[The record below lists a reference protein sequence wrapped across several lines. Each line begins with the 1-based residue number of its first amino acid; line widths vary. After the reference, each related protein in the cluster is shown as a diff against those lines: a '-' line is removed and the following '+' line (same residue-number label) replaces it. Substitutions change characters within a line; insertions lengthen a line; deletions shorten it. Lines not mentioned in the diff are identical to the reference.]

1 MQANTASHRG
11 WLNLWLLWACQQKNL
26 CSRTPQLSFT
36 RCKTNLIML
45 QIFDSVV
52 GHIDSYPGWQ
62 GSWGLWWA
70 CRLGVCSSATHFAKL
85 SSPYHSTWNSA
96 RVCPQELSCPGGA
109 GISSEACQ
117 GSLPRITCHPANDQ
131 WSGHKGP
138 SLTCELGK
146 SLRTYF
152 PNSLKLMGEPP

>member
-1 MQANTASHRG
+1 MAGRSWAELTGRAHFIRMRYRLTLHPTGVGSTFG
-11 WLNLWLLWACQQKNL
+11 FSGLNCQQKNL

-52 GHIDSYPGWQ
+52 GHIHSYPGWQ

-85 SSPYHSTWNSA
+85 RSPYHSTWNSA

-117 GSLPRITCHPANDQ
+117 DSLPRITCHPANDQ
-131 WSGHKGP
+131 
-138 SLTCELGK
+138 LG
-146 SLRTYF
+146 RVTRA
-152 PNSLKLMGEPP
+152 PH